1 MLLSTDNLIFEK
13 INMSIEESINN
24 YVQQQFEDFQLADV
38 DEGSEIAASSRI
50 AASIE
55 KNVHIIVLNDA
66 MTKIGLN
73 QEQASDDGE
82 SSTRSSID
90 SSTFLIPLLVKYID
104 AALTM
109 EVNAN
114 NKHAVRRVF
123 DLVSA
128 LACGL
133 SSKSNEVINVIID
146 RVQIFSAVISER
158 LRSQA
163 CTMLGCFASHLIVL
177 SMRCRKNNSVSHDE
191 DFLRES
197 LSMIEK
203 LLLPRL
209 TDKSQSVR
217 HGAIQASGMLFGTFK
232 PASTMAVTSSNP
244 TTENISTPALL
255 EGLLWSMW
263 HDPSVANRV
272 EAIQAVPI
280 DSAETLDHVIARIR
294 DVKEKVRNAAINAL
308 RLKVDP
314 RRRDIMTEEHFRDIV
329 RSGLTERCES
339 TNIATMTLICTKWT
353 KAARFCPVEL
363 MRFMG
368 ATMYEEEC
376 EKALHVVLKMARVSS
391 STKSNPILQEL
402 SDPEIRSLCLN
413 IDKSMVR
420 LIDSNVVFDE
430 YQLFYTRVACSNV
443 KESSDLTFSQKED
456 LMTKTT
462 PDIPTLC
469 DLLQKHLG
477 RFVESIQ
484 EQDEECIDQ
493 ECFVCLQLLQ
503 LAKIA
508 GLQEEGSRRHF
519 ANVMIDI
526 LASAQTPDELVEE
539 CVEAL
544 RATFENELDFFNA
557 VSVILANLTSAPNSD
572 SGDNKDHARVLFI
585 FSVVLENAPATLST
599 HDLFDVMAKIILS
612 AVANPNTTIREVGIG
627 CFGKLGL
634 LSNAS
639 TILSEFKPILLK
651 IAAKKEEAIQ
661 CRGQSLLALSDWTL
675 VFPDIL
681 QPYLDSN
688 SGESISFLSI
698 VREMI
703 QHTNA
708 TLGTIA
714 AEVATKLLF
723 SVQIS
728 DGSLLASL
736 LVSFL
741 NPNNRQEYD
750 ETSDHDIDI
759 KEVGSPLRL
768 QQLLSLFFPAFCL
781 KSEES
786 RNALLGSIEKALS
799 AALDYSP
806 KKKGKSRSV
815 AFPLVTIVEYVCSVV
830 TDSEVIPSEVV
841 ADATTMNSGAHKFD
855 SSFSASLQVAKF
867 LVENEQTL
875 KVTQLRP
882 LCKFLGNQE
891 IRIDDHDSVELGKLK
906 DLMEELSFLD
916 DSSSLK
922 SLRPLTELLS
932 SVKGYEDNNNDDD
945 DDDEDEG
952 VFDDKYSDA
961 DTISENSTEEKDLES
976 VGETTIEDEVMMN
989 SIARLSLGDK
999 ENPPSVVKTSKR
1011 NRRSSTQ
1018 SNVSVLESLGSPN
1031 A

>member
-1 MLLSTDNLIFEK
+1 
-13 INMSIEESINN
+13 MSIEETIKN
-24 YVQQQFEDFQLADV
+24 YVQQQFEEFQLAEV

-55 KNVHIIVLNDA
+55 KNVHIIALNDA
-66 MTKIGLN
+66 MKKIGLN
-73 QEQASDDGE
+73 QKQASDDGE
-82 SSTRSSID
+82 SSTSSSID

-109 EVNAN
+109 EINVD
-114 NKHAVRRVF
+114 NKHVVRRVF

-133 SSKSNEVINVIID
+133 SSKSNEVIHLIID
-146 RVQIFSAVISER
+146 RVQIFSTVISER

-177 SMRCRKNNSVSHDE
+177 SMLCKKKNSVRHE
-191 DFLRES
+191 KEYLRES

-217 HGAIQASGMLFGTFK
+217 HRAIQATGMLFGTSK
-232 PASTMAVTSSNP
+232 SVSTVTSSNP
-244 TTENISTPALL
+244 TTEGVSSPALL

-308 RLKVDP
+308 RFKVDP

-329 RSGLTERCES
+329 RSGLTERCER

-376 EKALHVVLKMARVSS
+376 EKALQVVLKMARVSS

-413 IDKSMVR
+413 IDKSMIR

-430 YQLFYTRVACSNV
+430 YQLFYTRVACSNA
-443 KESSDLTFSQKED
+443 KESSDLTFAQKED

-519 ANVMIDI
+519 AKAMIDI
-526 LASAQTPDELVEE
+526 LANAQTPDELVEE

-557 VSVILANLTSAPNSD
+557 ISVILANLTSVPNSE

-585 FSVVLENAPATLST
+585 FSVVLENAPSTLST
-599 HDLFDVMAKIILS
+599 HDLFNVMAKIILS

-639 TILSEFKPILLK
+639 TILSEFRPILLK

-688 SGESISFLSI
+688 SGESVSFLSI
-698 VREMI
+698 VRETI
-703 QHTNA
+703 QHTNG
-708 TLGTIA
+708 TLATIA

-723 SVQIS
+723 SVQLS

-741 NPNNRQEYD
+741 DPNNRQEYD
-750 ETSDHDIDI
+750 ETNDHDIDI
-759 KEVGSPLRL
+759 KDVGSPLRL
-768 QQLLSLFFPAFCL
+768 QQLLSLFFPSFCL

-786 RNALLGSIEKALS
+786 RNALLGSIEKALLV
-799 AALDYSP
+799 ALDYSP
-806 KKKGKSRSV
+806 KKKGKIRST
-815 AFPLVTIVEYVCSVV
+815 AFPLVKIVEYVCSVV
-830 TDSEVIPSEVV
+830 TDSGVIPSKVV
-841 ADATTMNSGAHKFD
+841 ADATTVNYGAQKNY
-855 SSFSASLQVAKF
+855 SSVSASLQVATF
-867 LVENEQTL
+867 LVENEQRL

-891 IRIDDHDSVELGKLK
+891 IRLDDHDMVKLGKLK
-906 DLMEELSFLD
+906 DLTEELSFLE
-916 DSSSLK
+916 DSPSLT

-945 DDDEDEG
+945 DEDEG
-952 VFDDKYSDA
+952 AFDGTNSDVE
-961 DTISENSTEEKDLES
+961 TISENNTEEKDSES

-989 SIARLSLGDK
+989 SIARLSLENK
-999 ENPPSVVKTSKR
+999 ENPPSVVKTSRR